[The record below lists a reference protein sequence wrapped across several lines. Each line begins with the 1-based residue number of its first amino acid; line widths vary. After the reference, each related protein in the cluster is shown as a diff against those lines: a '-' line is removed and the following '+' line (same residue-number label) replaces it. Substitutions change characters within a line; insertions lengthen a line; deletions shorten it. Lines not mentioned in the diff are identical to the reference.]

1 MPEPDVDAEI
11 LLLACQEAGITAEWR
26 AWNDP
31 SVNWADYDGVVIRG
45 TWDYPEAPEAFRQW
59 LTSTAE
65 KTRLLN
71 PLPAM
76 LPNLH
81 KGYLLDLAAQ
91 GVPIVPTQ
99 LIAQPEEAESAR
111 QKLGGGKVVIKPAI
125 GAGSMGV
132 QVWQGEPG
140 LAFEFQVDHLVQ
152 PFMESVHQGG
162 ERALVFIDGEF
173 THKVVKEP
181 RFAEDDESVSE
192 AQMLT
197 AEERAFGERVIA
209 AAAPDLL
216 YGRVDVMSGPGGE
229 TLLSELELIE
239 PSLFLIQNPP
249 AAHRLAAGILRRL
262 S

>member
-11 LLLACQEAGITAEWR
+11 LLGACQAAGFEAEWT
-26 AWNDP
+26 AWNDGA
-31 SVNWADYDGVVIRG
+31 SAVAGFDAAVIRG
-45 TWDYPEAPEAFRQW
+45 TWDYPEAPEAFRKW
-59 LTSTAE
+59 LQEAAQV
-65 KTRLLN
+65 TRLLN

-91 GVPIVPTQ
+91 GVPIVPTE
-99 LIAQPEEAESAR
+99 LIAKPEEAEAAR
-111 QKLGGGKVVIKPAI
+111 QRLGGGKVVIKPAI

-132 QVWQGEPG
+132 QVWQGDPG
-140 LAFEFQVDHLVQ
+140 LAFEYEVDHLVQ
-152 PFMESVHQGG
+152 PYMESVHQGG

-173 THKVVKEP
+173 THKVVKQP

-209 AAAPDLL
+209 AAAPGLL
-216 YGRVDVMSGPGGE
+216 YGRVDVMAGPGGE

>member
-11 LLLACQEAGITAEWR
+11 LALACQAAGFEGEWV
-26 AWNDP
+26 AWNAGETDW
-31 SVNWADYDGVVIRG
+31 STFDAAVIRG
-45 TWDYPEAPEAFRQW
+45 TWDYPEAPEAFRNW
-59 LTSTAE
+59 LQQTA
-65 KTRLLN
+65 KATRLMN
-71 PLPAM
+71 PLEAM

-91 GVPIVPTQ
+91 GVPVVPTE
-99 LIAQPEEAESAR
+99 LIAQPEEAEAAR

-140 LAFEFQVDHLVQ
+140 LAFEYDVDHLVQ

-162 ERALVFIDGEF
+162 ERALVCIDGEF
-173 THKVVKEP
+173 THKVVKQP

-192 AQMLT
+192 AQALT
-197 AEERAFGERVIA
+197 DEERAFGERVIA
-209 AAAPDLL
+209 AAAPGLL
-216 YGRVDVMSGPGGE
+216 YARVDVMAGPGGE

-262 S
+262 A